1 MPRISIGIASGSL
14 PTSTVQAYPF
24 MPGLMSASL
33 KIWTFPALGRTGAG
47 AWPNMRDEQANA
59 PARAANFCIG
69 PSLYFR
75 MRSTIWVL
83 FLLSSRFSKSGKL
96 PARRWK
102 LGLRIGVIGVVAAAG
117 VLIQFRGF
125 FGRLIAG
132 LRRMDR

>member
-1 MPRISIGIASGSL
+1 
-14 PTSTVQAYPF
+14 

-47 AWPNMRDEQANA
+47 AWPNTRDEQANA
-59 PARAANFCIG
+59 TARAANFCIG

-102 LGLRIGVIGVVAAAG
+102 LGLWIGVIRIVAAAG
-117 VLIQFRGF
+117 VLVQFRGF
-125 FGRLIAG
+125 YFGRLTAW
-132 LRRMDR
+132 LRWMDRPSRRPFRVLLRLLRAL